1 MSFLTEWL
9 TTIVLFILFAIVID
23 MLLPSS
29 SMQKYAKM
37 VVSLLLIVVMLTP
50 IFKLFKTDPEVI
62 FEYLTKNG
70 QSESADIKNQ
80 INSKKIE
87 IQASQRAYILE
98 EMAVQLK
105 KKAEERFSHDE
116 YKVGRIKLTAGEKV
130 DSEEDIKTISVYMAP
145 SSEKTVQTVA
155 PVHIDTD
162 HAYVTKE
169 AAEQKEAKQIQTQLA
184 DIWEIGSEKITVHM
198 EGGRV
203 SAMNKNGLWNVLKK
217 QFLPGQ
223 TKDGEKPKLTKYHYF
238 LFVFVLGVSFMLV
251 SQLFSSPE
259 KTENAKT
266 ITAVSSQHSA
276 DSKEKTA
283 EVFKASKSDKPKDS
297 IDDYEK
303 EYENQLKEILETII
317 GVDDVSVVVN
327 VDATSLKVYE
337 KNKSNKNTTTE
348 ETDKEGGKRSVTDQ
362 SSEEEI
368 VMIKNGDKETPV
380 VVQTKKPDIRGVL
393 VVAQGVDNV
402 QIKQTIIEAV
412 TRVLDVPSHRVA
424 VAPKKIKEDS

>member
-169 AAEQKEAKQIQTQLA
+169 AAEQKEAKQIQMQLA

-198 EGGRV
+198 EGG
-203 SAMNKNGLWNVLKK
+203 
-217 QFLPGQ
+217 
-223 TKDGEKPKLTKYHYF
+223 E
-238 LFVFVLGVSFMLV
+238 
-251 SQLFSSPE
+251 
-259 KTENAKT
+259 
-266 ITAVSSQHSA
+266 
-276 DSKEKTA
+276 
-283 EVFKASKSDKPKDS
+283 
-297 IDDYEK
+297 
-303 EYENQLKEILETII
+303 
-317 GVDDVSVVVN
+317 SVGN
-327 VDATSLKVYE
+327 E
-337 KNKSNKNTTTE
+337 
-348 ETDKEGGKRSVTDQ
+348 
-362 SSEEEI
+362 
-368 VMIKNGDKETPV
+368 
-380 VVQTKKPDIRGVL
+380 
-393 VVAQGVDNV
+393 
-402 QIKQTIIEAV
+402 
-412 TRVLDVPSHRVA
+412 
-424 VAPKKIKEDS
+424 

>member
-50 IFKLFKTDPEVI
+50 IFKLFKTDPEII

-87 IQASQRAYILE
+87 IQASQRAYILD

-169 AAEQKEAKQIQTQLA
+169 AAEQKEAKQIKTQLA

-198 EGGRV
+198 EGG
-203 SAMNKNGLWNVLKK
+203 
-217 QFLPGQ
+217 
-223 TKDGEKPKLTKYHYF
+223 E
-238 LFVFVLGVSFMLV
+238 
-251 SQLFSSPE
+251 
-259 KTENAKT
+259 
-266 ITAVSSQHSA
+266 
-276 DSKEKTA
+276 
-283 EVFKASKSDKPKDS
+283 
-297 IDDYEK
+297 
-303 EYENQLKEILETII
+303 
-317 GVDDVSVVVN
+317 SVGN
-327 VDATSLKVYE
+327 E
-337 KNKSNKNTTTE
+337 
-348 ETDKEGGKRSVTDQ
+348 
-362 SSEEEI
+362 
-368 VMIKNGDKETPV
+368 
-380 VVQTKKPDIRGVL
+380 
-393 VVAQGVDNV
+393 
-402 QIKQTIIEAV
+402 
-412 TRVLDVPSHRVA
+412 
-424 VAPKKIKEDS
+424 

>member
-1 MSFLTEWL
+1 
-9 TTIVLFILFAIVID
+9 
-23 MLLPSS
+23 
-29 SMQKYAKM
+29 MQKYAKM

-169 AAEQKEAKQIQTQLA
+169 AAEQREAKQIQTQLA

-198 EGGRV
+198 EGG
-203 SAMNKNGLWNVLKK
+203 
-217 QFLPGQ
+217 
-223 TKDGEKPKLTKYHYF
+223 E
-238 LFVFVLGVSFMLV
+238 
-251 SQLFSSPE
+251 
-259 KTENAKT
+259 
-266 ITAVSSQHSA
+266 
-276 DSKEKTA
+276 
-283 EVFKASKSDKPKDS
+283 
-297 IDDYEK
+297 
-303 EYENQLKEILETII
+303 
-317 GVDDVSVVVN
+317 SVGN
-327 VDATSLKVYE
+327 E
-337 KNKSNKNTTTE
+337 
-348 ETDKEGGKRSVTDQ
+348 
-362 SSEEEI
+362 
-368 VMIKNGDKETPV
+368 
-380 VVQTKKPDIRGVL
+380 
-393 VVAQGVDNV
+393 
-402 QIKQTIIEAV
+402 
-412 TRVLDVPSHRVA
+412 
-424 VAPKKIKEDS
+424 

>member
-62 FEYLTKNG
+62 FEYLTKNE

-116 YKVGRIKLTAGEKV
+116 YKVGSIKLTAGEKV

-184 DIWEIGSEKITVHM
+184 DIWEIGSKKITVHM
-198 EGGRV
+198 EGG
-203 SAMNKNGLWNVLKK
+203 
-217 QFLPGQ
+217 
-223 TKDGEKPKLTKYHYF
+223 E
-238 LFVFVLGVSFMLV
+238 
-251 SQLFSSPE
+251 
-259 KTENAKT
+259 
-266 ITAVSSQHSA
+266 
-276 DSKEKTA
+276 
-283 EVFKASKSDKPKDS
+283 
-297 IDDYEK
+297 
-303 EYENQLKEILETII
+303 
-317 GVDDVSVVVN
+317 SVGN
-327 VDATSLKVYE
+327 E
-337 KNKSNKNTTTE
+337 
-348 ETDKEGGKRSVTDQ
+348 
-362 SSEEEI
+362 
-368 VMIKNGDKETPV
+368 
-380 VVQTKKPDIRGVL
+380 
-393 VVAQGVDNV
+393 
-402 QIKQTIIEAV
+402 
-412 TRVLDVPSHRVA
+412 
-424 VAPKKIKEDS
+424 

>member
-1 MSFLTEWL
+1 MNFLTEWL

-50 IFKLFKTDPEVI
+50 IFKLFKTDPEII

-198 EGGRV
+198 EGGE
-203 SAMNKNGLWNVLKK
+203 NV
-217 QFLPGQ
+217 GN
-223 TKDGEKPKLTKYHYF
+223 E
-238 LFVFVLGVSFMLV
+238 
-251 SQLFSSPE
+251 
-259 KTENAKT
+259 
-266 ITAVSSQHSA
+266 
-276 DSKEKTA
+276 
-283 EVFKASKSDKPKDS
+283 
-297 IDDYEK
+297 
-303 EYENQLKEILETII
+303 
-317 GVDDVSVVVN
+317 
-327 VDATSLKVYE
+327 
-337 KNKSNKNTTTE
+337 
-348 ETDKEGGKRSVTDQ
+348 
-362 SSEEEI
+362 
-368 VMIKNGDKETPV
+368 
-380 VVQTKKPDIRGVL
+380 
-393 VVAQGVDNV
+393 
-402 QIKQTIIEAV
+402 
-412 TRVLDVPSHRVA
+412 
-424 VAPKKIKEDS
+424 

>member
-50 IFKLFKTDPEVI
+50 IFKLFKTDPEII

-130 DSEEDIKTISVYMAP
+130 DSEEDIKIISVYMAP

-169 AAEQKEAKQIQTQLA
+169 AAEQKEAKQIKTQLA

-198 EGGRV
+198 EGG
-203 SAMNKNGLWNVLKK
+203 
-217 QFLPGQ
+217 
-223 TKDGEKPKLTKYHYF
+223 E
-238 LFVFVLGVSFMLV
+238 
-251 SQLFSSPE
+251 
-259 KTENAKT
+259 
-266 ITAVSSQHSA
+266 
-276 DSKEKTA
+276 
-283 EVFKASKSDKPKDS
+283 
-297 IDDYEK
+297 
-303 EYENQLKEILETII
+303 
-317 GVDDVSVVVN
+317 SVGN
-327 VDATSLKVYE
+327 E
-337 KNKSNKNTTTE
+337 
-348 ETDKEGGKRSVTDQ
+348 
-362 SSEEEI
+362 
-368 VMIKNGDKETPV
+368 
-380 VVQTKKPDIRGVL
+380 
-393 VVAQGVDNV
+393 
-402 QIKQTIIEAV
+402 
-412 TRVLDVPSHRVA
+412 
-424 VAPKKIKEDS
+424 

>member
-50 IFKLFKTDPEVI
+50 IFKLFKTDPEII

-116 YKVGRIKLTAGEKV
+116 YKVERIKLTAGEKV
-130 DSEEDIKTISVYMAP
+130 DSEEDIKTISVYMVP

-169 AAEQKEAKQIQTQLA
+169 AAEQKEAKQIQTRLA

-198 EGGRV
+198 EGG
-203 SAMNKNGLWNVLKK
+203 
-217 QFLPGQ
+217 
-223 TKDGEKPKLTKYHYF
+223 E
-238 LFVFVLGVSFMLV
+238 
-251 SQLFSSPE
+251 
-259 KTENAKT
+259 
-266 ITAVSSQHSA
+266 
-276 DSKEKTA
+276 
-283 EVFKASKSDKPKDS
+283 
-297 IDDYEK
+297 
-303 EYENQLKEILETII
+303 
-317 GVDDVSVVVN
+317 SVGN
-327 VDATSLKVYE
+327 E
-337 KNKSNKNTTTE
+337 
-348 ETDKEGGKRSVTDQ
+348 
-362 SSEEEI
+362 
-368 VMIKNGDKETPV
+368 
-380 VVQTKKPDIRGVL
+380 
-393 VVAQGVDNV
+393 
-402 QIKQTIIEAV
+402 
-412 TRVLDVPSHRVA
+412 
-424 VAPKKIKEDS
+424 

>member
-50 IFKLFKTDPEVI
+50 IFKLFKTDPEII

-169 AAEQKEAKQIQTQLA
+169 AAEQKEAKQIQTRLA

-198 EGGRV
+198 EGG
-203 SAMNKNGLWNVLKK
+203 
-217 QFLPGQ
+217 
-223 TKDGEKPKLTKYHYF
+223 E
-238 LFVFVLGVSFMLV
+238 
-251 SQLFSSPE
+251 
-259 KTENAKT
+259 
-266 ITAVSSQHSA
+266 
-276 DSKEKTA
+276 
-283 EVFKASKSDKPKDS
+283 
-297 IDDYEK
+297 
-303 EYENQLKEILETII
+303 
-317 GVDDVSVVVN
+317 SVGN
-327 VDATSLKVYE
+327 E
-337 KNKSNKNTTTE
+337 
-348 ETDKEGGKRSVTDQ
+348 
-362 SSEEEI
+362 
-368 VMIKNGDKETPV
+368 
-380 VVQTKKPDIRGVL
+380 
-393 VVAQGVDNV
+393 
-402 QIKQTIIEAV
+402 
-412 TRVLDVPSHRVA
+412 
-424 VAPKKIKEDS
+424 

>member
-155 PVHIDTD
+155 PVHIDTG

-198 EGGRV
+198 EGG
-203 SAMNKNGLWNVLKK
+203 
-217 QFLPGQ
+217 
-223 TKDGEKPKLTKYHYF
+223 E
-238 LFVFVLGVSFMLV
+238 
-251 SQLFSSPE
+251 
-259 KTENAKT
+259 
-266 ITAVSSQHSA
+266 
-276 DSKEKTA
+276 
-283 EVFKASKSDKPKDS
+283 
-297 IDDYEK
+297 
-303 EYENQLKEILETII
+303 
-317 GVDDVSVVVN
+317 SVGN
-327 VDATSLKVYE
+327 E
-337 KNKSNKNTTTE
+337 
-348 ETDKEGGKRSVTDQ
+348 
-362 SSEEEI
+362 
-368 VMIKNGDKETPV
+368 
-380 VVQTKKPDIRGVL
+380 
-393 VVAQGVDNV
+393 
-402 QIKQTIIEAV
+402 
-412 TRVLDVPSHRVA
+412 
-424 VAPKKIKEDS
+424 

>member
-50 IFKLFKTDPEVI
+50 IFKLFKTDPEII

-169 AAEQKEAKQIQTQLA
+169 AAEQKEAKQIKTQLA

-198 EGGRV
+198 DGG
-203 SAMNKNGLWNVLKK
+203 
-217 QFLPGQ
+217 
-223 TKDGEKPKLTKYHYF
+223 E
-238 LFVFVLGVSFMLV
+238 
-251 SQLFSSPE
+251 
-259 KTENAKT
+259 
-266 ITAVSSQHSA
+266 
-276 DSKEKTA
+276 
-283 EVFKASKSDKPKDS
+283 
-297 IDDYEK
+297 
-303 EYENQLKEILETII
+303 
-317 GVDDVSVVVN
+317 SVGN
-327 VDATSLKVYE
+327 E
-337 KNKSNKNTTTE
+337 
-348 ETDKEGGKRSVTDQ
+348 
-362 SSEEEI
+362 
-368 VMIKNGDKETPV
+368 
-380 VVQTKKPDIRGVL
+380 
-393 VVAQGVDNV
+393 
-402 QIKQTIIEAV
+402 
-412 TRVLDVPSHRVA
+412 
-424 VAPKKIKEDS
+424 

>member
-50 IFKLFKTDPEVI
+50 IFKLFNTDPAVI

-198 EGGRV
+198 EGG
-203 SAMNKNGLWNVLKK
+203 
-217 QFLPGQ
+217 
-223 TKDGEKPKLTKYHYF
+223 E
-238 LFVFVLGVSFMLV
+238 
-251 SQLFSSPE
+251 
-259 KTENAKT
+259 
-266 ITAVSSQHSA
+266 
-276 DSKEKTA
+276 
-283 EVFKASKSDKPKDS
+283 
-297 IDDYEK
+297 
-303 EYENQLKEILETII
+303 
-317 GVDDVSVVVN
+317 SVGN
-327 VDATSLKVYE
+327 E
-337 KNKSNKNTTTE
+337 
-348 ETDKEGGKRSVTDQ
+348 
-362 SSEEEI
+362 
-368 VMIKNGDKETPV
+368 
-380 VVQTKKPDIRGVL
+380 
-393 VVAQGVDNV
+393 
-402 QIKQTIIEAV
+402 
-412 TRVLDVPSHRVA
+412 
-424 VAPKKIKEDS
+424 

>member
-130 DSEEDIKTISVYMAP
+130 DSEEDIKTISVYMAS

-198 EGGRV
+198 EGG
-203 SAMNKNGLWNVLKK
+203 
-217 QFLPGQ
+217 
-223 TKDGEKPKLTKYHYF
+223 E
-238 LFVFVLGVSFMLV
+238 
-251 SQLFSSPE
+251 
-259 KTENAKT
+259 
-266 ITAVSSQHSA
+266 
-276 DSKEKTA
+276 
-283 EVFKASKSDKPKDS
+283 
-297 IDDYEK
+297 
-303 EYENQLKEILETII
+303 
-317 GVDDVSVVVN
+317 SVGN
-327 VDATSLKVYE
+327 E
-337 KNKSNKNTTTE
+337 
-348 ETDKEGGKRSVTDQ
+348 
-362 SSEEEI
+362 
-368 VMIKNGDKETPV
+368 
-380 VVQTKKPDIRGVL
+380 
-393 VVAQGVDNV
+393 
-402 QIKQTIIEAV
+402 
-412 TRVLDVPSHRVA
+412 
-424 VAPKKIKEDS
+424 

>member
-50 IFKLFKTDPEVI
+50 IFKLFKTEPEII

-169 AAEQKEAKQIQTQLA
+169 AAEQKEAKQIKTQLA

-198 EGGRV
+198 EGG
-203 SAMNKNGLWNVLKK
+203 
-217 QFLPGQ
+217 
-223 TKDGEKPKLTKYHYF
+223 E
-238 LFVFVLGVSFMLV
+238 
-251 SQLFSSPE
+251 
-259 KTENAKT
+259 
-266 ITAVSSQHSA
+266 
-276 DSKEKTA
+276 
-283 EVFKASKSDKPKDS
+283 
-297 IDDYEK
+297 
-303 EYENQLKEILETII
+303 
-317 GVDDVSVVVN
+317 SVGN
-327 VDATSLKVYE
+327 E
-337 KNKSNKNTTTE
+337 
-348 ETDKEGGKRSVTDQ
+348 
-362 SSEEEI
+362 
-368 VMIKNGDKETPV
+368 
-380 VVQTKKPDIRGVL
+380 
-393 VVAQGVDNV
+393 
-402 QIKQTIIEAV
+402 
-412 TRVLDVPSHRVA
+412 
-424 VAPKKIKEDS
+424 

>member
-62 FEYLTKNG
+62 FEYLTKNE

-116 YKVGRIKLTAGEKV
+116 YKVGSIKLTAGEKV
-130 DSEEDIKTISVYMAP
+130 DSEEDIKTIRVYMAP

-184 DIWEIGSEKITVHM
+184 DIWEIGRKKITVHM
-198 EGGRV
+198 EGGESV
-203 SAMNKNGLWNVLKK
+203 SN
-217 QFLPGQ
+217 
-223 TKDGEKPKLTKYHYF
+223 E
-238 LFVFVLGVSFMLV
+238 
-251 SQLFSSPE
+251 
-259 KTENAKT
+259 
-266 ITAVSSQHSA
+266 
-276 DSKEKTA
+276 
-283 EVFKASKSDKPKDS
+283 
-297 IDDYEK
+297 
-303 EYENQLKEILETII
+303 
-317 GVDDVSVVVN
+317 
-327 VDATSLKVYE
+327 
-337 KNKSNKNTTTE
+337 
-348 ETDKEGGKRSVTDQ
+348 
-362 SSEEEI
+362 
-368 VMIKNGDKETPV
+368 
-380 VVQTKKPDIRGVL
+380 
-393 VVAQGVDNV
+393 
-402 QIKQTIIEAV
+402 
-412 TRVLDVPSHRVA
+412 
-424 VAPKKIKEDS
+424 

>member
-116 YKVGRIKLTAGEKV
+116 YKVGRIKLMAGEKV

-198 EGGRV
+198 EGG
-203 SAMNKNGLWNVLKK
+203 
-217 QFLPGQ
+217 
-223 TKDGEKPKLTKYHYF
+223 E
-238 LFVFVLGVSFMLV
+238 
-251 SQLFSSPE
+251 
-259 KTENAKT
+259 
-266 ITAVSSQHSA
+266 
-276 DSKEKTA
+276 
-283 EVFKASKSDKPKDS
+283 
-297 IDDYEK
+297 
-303 EYENQLKEILETII
+303 
-317 GVDDVSVVVN
+317 SVGN
-327 VDATSLKVYE
+327 E
-337 KNKSNKNTTTE
+337 
-348 ETDKEGGKRSVTDQ
+348 
-362 SSEEEI
+362 
-368 VMIKNGDKETPV
+368 
-380 VVQTKKPDIRGVL
+380 
-393 VVAQGVDNV
+393 
-402 QIKQTIIEAV
+402 
-412 TRVLDVPSHRVA
+412 
-424 VAPKKIKEDS
+424 

>member
-62 FEYLTKNG
+62 FEYLTKNE

-116 YKVGRIKLTAGEKV
+116 YKVGSIKLTAGEKV
-130 DSEEDIKTISVYMAP
+130 GSEEDIKTISVYMAP

-184 DIWEIGSEKITVHM
+184 DIWEIGSKKITVHM
-198 EGGRV
+198 EGG
-203 SAMNKNGLWNVLKK
+203 
-217 QFLPGQ
+217 
-223 TKDGEKPKLTKYHYF
+223 E
-238 LFVFVLGVSFMLV
+238 
-251 SQLFSSPE
+251 
-259 KTENAKT
+259 
-266 ITAVSSQHSA
+266 
-276 DSKEKTA
+276 
-283 EVFKASKSDKPKDS
+283 
-297 IDDYEK
+297 
-303 EYENQLKEILETII
+303 
-317 GVDDVSVVVN
+317 SVGN
-327 VDATSLKVYE
+327 E
-337 KNKSNKNTTTE
+337 
-348 ETDKEGGKRSVTDQ
+348 
-362 SSEEEI
+362 
-368 VMIKNGDKETPV
+368 
-380 VVQTKKPDIRGVL
+380 
-393 VVAQGVDNV
+393 
-402 QIKQTIIEAV
+402 
-412 TRVLDVPSHRVA
+412 
-424 VAPKKIKEDS
+424 

>member
-169 AAEQKEAKQIQTQLA
+169 AAEQKEVKQIQTQLA

-198 EGGRV
+198 EGG
-203 SAMNKNGLWNVLKK
+203 
-217 QFLPGQ
+217 
-223 TKDGEKPKLTKYHYF
+223 E
-238 LFVFVLGVSFMLV
+238 
-251 SQLFSSPE
+251 
-259 KTENAKT
+259 
-266 ITAVSSQHSA
+266 
-276 DSKEKTA
+276 
-283 EVFKASKSDKPKDS
+283 
-297 IDDYEK
+297 
-303 EYENQLKEILETII
+303 
-317 GVDDVSVVVN
+317 SVGN
-327 VDATSLKVYE
+327 E
-337 KNKSNKNTTTE
+337 
-348 ETDKEGGKRSVTDQ
+348 
-362 SSEEEI
+362 
-368 VMIKNGDKETPV
+368 
-380 VVQTKKPDIRGVL
+380 
-393 VVAQGVDNV
+393 
-402 QIKQTIIEAV
+402 
-412 TRVLDVPSHRVA
+412 
-424 VAPKKIKEDS
+424 

>member
-50 IFKLFKTDPEVI
+50 IFKLFNTDPAVI
-62 FEYLTKNG
+62 FEYFTKNG

-116 YKVGRIKLTAGEKV
+116 YKVGNIKLTAGEKV
-130 DSEEDIKTISVYMAP
+130 DSEEDIQTISVYMAP

-169 AAEQKEAKQIQTQLA
+169 AAEQKEAKQIQSQLA
-184 DIWEIGSEKITVHM
+184 DIWEIGSEKITVYM
-198 EGGRV
+198 EGG
-203 SAMNKNGLWNVLKK
+203 
-217 QFLPGQ
+217 
-223 TKDGEKPKLTKYHYF
+223 E
-238 LFVFVLGVSFMLV
+238 
-251 SQLFSSPE
+251 
-259 KTENAKT
+259 
-266 ITAVSSQHSA
+266 
-276 DSKEKTA
+276 
-283 EVFKASKSDKPKDS
+283 
-297 IDDYEK
+297 
-303 EYENQLKEILETII
+303 
-317 GVDDVSVVVN
+317 SVGN
-327 VDATSLKVYE
+327 E
-337 KNKSNKNTTTE
+337 
-348 ETDKEGGKRSVTDQ
+348 
-362 SSEEEI
+362 
-368 VMIKNGDKETPV
+368 
-380 VVQTKKPDIRGVL
+380 
-393 VVAQGVDNV
+393 
-402 QIKQTIIEAV
+402 
-412 TRVLDVPSHRVA
+412 
-424 VAPKKIKEDS
+424 

>member
-50 IFKLFKTDPEVI
+50 IFKLFNTDPAVI

-116 YKVGRIKLTAGEKV
+116 YKVGNIKLTAGEKV
-130 DSEEDIKTISVYMAP
+130 DSEEDIQTISVYMAP

-169 AAEQKEAKQIQTQLA
+169 AAEQKEAKQIQSQLE

-198 EGGRV
+198 EGG
-203 SAMNKNGLWNVLKK
+203 
-217 QFLPGQ
+217 
-223 TKDGEKPKLTKYHYF
+223 E
-238 LFVFVLGVSFMLV
+238 
-251 SQLFSSPE
+251 
-259 KTENAKT
+259 
-266 ITAVSSQHSA
+266 
-276 DSKEKTA
+276 
-283 EVFKASKSDKPKDS
+283 
-297 IDDYEK
+297 
-303 EYENQLKEILETII
+303 
-317 GVDDVSVVVN
+317 SVGN
-327 VDATSLKVYE
+327 E
-337 KNKSNKNTTTE
+337 
-348 ETDKEGGKRSVTDQ
+348 
-362 SSEEEI
+362 
-368 VMIKNGDKETPV
+368 
-380 VVQTKKPDIRGVL
+380 
-393 VVAQGVDNV
+393 
-402 QIKQTIIEAV
+402 
-412 TRVLDVPSHRVA
+412 
-424 VAPKKIKEDS
+424 

>member
-50 IFKLFKTDPEVI
+50 IFKLFNTDPAVI

-116 YKVGRIKLTAGEKV
+116 YKVGNIKLTAGEKV
-130 DSEEDIKTISVYMAP
+130 DSEEDIQTISVYMAP

-169 AAEQKEAKQIQTQLA
+169 AAEQKEAKQIQSQLA

-198 EGGRV
+198 EGG
-203 SAMNKNGLWNVLKK
+203 
-217 QFLPGQ
+217 
-223 TKDGEKPKLTKYHYF
+223 E
-238 LFVFVLGVSFMLV
+238 
-251 SQLFSSPE
+251 
-259 KTENAKT
+259 
-266 ITAVSSQHSA
+266 
-276 DSKEKTA
+276 
-283 EVFKASKSDKPKDS
+283 
-297 IDDYEK
+297 
-303 EYENQLKEILETII
+303 
-317 GVDDVSVVVN
+317 SVGN
-327 VDATSLKVYE
+327 E
-337 KNKSNKNTTTE
+337 
-348 ETDKEGGKRSVTDQ
+348 
-362 SSEEEI
+362 
-368 VMIKNGDKETPV
+368 
-380 VVQTKKPDIRGVL
+380 
-393 VVAQGVDNV
+393 
-402 QIKQTIIEAV
+402 
-412 TRVLDVPSHRVA
+412 
-424 VAPKKIKEDS
+424 

>member
-130 DSEEDIKTISVYMAP
+130 DSEEDIKTISVYMTP

-169 AAEQKEAKQIQTQLA
+169 AAEQKEAKQIKTQLA

-198 EGGRV
+198 EGG
-203 SAMNKNGLWNVLKK
+203 
-217 QFLPGQ
+217 
-223 TKDGEKPKLTKYHYF
+223 E
-238 LFVFVLGVSFMLV
+238 
-251 SQLFSSPE
+251 
-259 KTENAKT
+259 
-266 ITAVSSQHSA
+266 
-276 DSKEKTA
+276 
-283 EVFKASKSDKPKDS
+283 
-297 IDDYEK
+297 
-303 EYENQLKEILETII
+303 
-317 GVDDVSVVVN
+317 SVGN
-327 VDATSLKVYE
+327 E
-337 KNKSNKNTTTE
+337 
-348 ETDKEGGKRSVTDQ
+348 
-362 SSEEEI
+362 
-368 VMIKNGDKETPV
+368 
-380 VVQTKKPDIRGVL
+380 
-393 VVAQGVDNV
+393 
-402 QIKQTIIEAV
+402 
-412 TRVLDVPSHRVA
+412 
-424 VAPKKIKEDS
+424 

>member
-50 IFKLFKTDPEVI
+50 IFKLFKTDPEII

-116 YKVGRIKLTAGEKV
+116 YKVGRIKLTVGEKV

-169 AAEQKEAKQIQTQLA
+169 AAEQKEAKQIKTQLA

-198 EGGRV
+198 EGG
-203 SAMNKNGLWNVLKK
+203 
-217 QFLPGQ
+217 
-223 TKDGEKPKLTKYHYF
+223 E
-238 LFVFVLGVSFMLV
+238 
-251 SQLFSSPE
+251 
-259 KTENAKT
+259 
-266 ITAVSSQHSA
+266 
-276 DSKEKTA
+276 
-283 EVFKASKSDKPKDS
+283 
-297 IDDYEK
+297 
-303 EYENQLKEILETII
+303 
-317 GVDDVSVVVN
+317 SVGN
-327 VDATSLKVYE
+327 E
-337 KNKSNKNTTTE
+337 
-348 ETDKEGGKRSVTDQ
+348 
-362 SSEEEI
+362 
-368 VMIKNGDKETPV
+368 
-380 VVQTKKPDIRGVL
+380 
-393 VVAQGVDNV
+393 
-402 QIKQTIIEAV
+402 
-412 TRVLDVPSHRVA
+412 
-424 VAPKKIKEDS
+424 

>member
-50 IFKLFKTDPEVI
+50 IFKLFNTDPAVI

-70 QSESADIKNQ
+70 QSESANIKNQ

-116 YKVGRIKLTAGEKV
+116 YKVDNIKLTAGEKV

-169 AAEQKEAKQIQTQLA
+169 AAEQKEAKQIKSQLA
-184 DIWEIGSEKITVHM
+184 DIWEIRSEKITVHM
-198 EGGRV
+198 EGG
-203 SAMNKNGLWNVLKK
+203 
-217 QFLPGQ
+217 
-223 TKDGEKPKLTKYHYF
+223 E
-238 LFVFVLGVSFMLV
+238 
-251 SQLFSSPE
+251 
-259 KTENAKT
+259 
-266 ITAVSSQHSA
+266 
-276 DSKEKTA
+276 
-283 EVFKASKSDKPKDS
+283 
-297 IDDYEK
+297 
-303 EYENQLKEILETII
+303 
-317 GVDDVSVVVN
+317 SVGN
-327 VDATSLKVYE
+327 E
-337 KNKSNKNTTTE
+337 
-348 ETDKEGGKRSVTDQ
+348 
-362 SSEEEI
+362 
-368 VMIKNGDKETPV
+368 
-380 VVQTKKPDIRGVL
+380 
-393 VVAQGVDNV
+393 
-402 QIKQTIIEAV
+402 
-412 TRVLDVPSHRVA
+412 
-424 VAPKKIKEDS
+424 

>member
-62 FEYLTKNG
+62 FEYLTRNE

-116 YKVGRIKLTAGEKV
+116 YKVGSIKLTAGEKV

-184 DIWEIGSEKITVHM
+184 DIWEIGSKKITVHM
-198 EGGRV
+198 EGG
-203 SAMNKNGLWNVLKK
+203 
-217 QFLPGQ
+217 
-223 TKDGEKPKLTKYHYF
+223 E
-238 LFVFVLGVSFMLV
+238 
-251 SQLFSSPE
+251 
-259 KTENAKT
+259 
-266 ITAVSSQHSA
+266 
-276 DSKEKTA
+276 
-283 EVFKASKSDKPKDS
+283 
-297 IDDYEK
+297 
-303 EYENQLKEILETII
+303 
-317 GVDDVSVVVN
+317 SVGN
-327 VDATSLKVYE
+327 E
-337 KNKSNKNTTTE
+337 
-348 ETDKEGGKRSVTDQ
+348 
-362 SSEEEI
+362 
-368 VMIKNGDKETPV
+368 
-380 VVQTKKPDIRGVL
+380 
-393 VVAQGVDNV
+393 
-402 QIKQTIIEAV
+402 
-412 TRVLDVPSHRVA
+412 
-424 VAPKKIKEDS
+424 

>member
-198 EGGRV
+198 EGG
-203 SAMNKNGLWNVLKK
+203 
-217 QFLPGQ
+217 
-223 TKDGEKPKLTKYHYF
+223 E
-238 LFVFVLGVSFMLV
+238 
-251 SQLFSSPE
+251 
-259 KTENAKT
+259 
-266 ITAVSSQHSA
+266 
-276 DSKEKTA
+276 
-283 EVFKASKSDKPKDS
+283 
-297 IDDYEK
+297 
-303 EYENQLKEILETII
+303 
-317 GVDDVSVVVN
+317 SVGN
-327 VDATSLKVYE
+327 E
-337 KNKSNKNTTTE
+337 
-348 ETDKEGGKRSVTDQ
+348 
-362 SSEEEI
+362 
-368 VMIKNGDKETPV
+368 
-380 VVQTKKPDIRGVL
+380 
-393 VVAQGVDNV
+393 
-402 QIKQTIIEAV
+402 
-412 TRVLDVPSHRVA
+412 
-424 VAPKKIKEDS
+424 

>member
-130 DSEEDIKTISVYMAP
+130 DSEEDIKTISVYMVP

-198 EGGRV
+198 EGG
-203 SAMNKNGLWNVLKK
+203 
-217 QFLPGQ
+217 
-223 TKDGEKPKLTKYHYF
+223 E
-238 LFVFVLGVSFMLV
+238 
-251 SQLFSSPE
+251 
-259 KTENAKT
+259 
-266 ITAVSSQHSA
+266 
-276 DSKEKTA
+276 
-283 EVFKASKSDKPKDS
+283 
-297 IDDYEK
+297 
-303 EYENQLKEILETII
+303 
-317 GVDDVSVVVN
+317 SVGN
-327 VDATSLKVYE
+327 E
-337 KNKSNKNTTTE
+337 
-348 ETDKEGGKRSVTDQ
+348 
-362 SSEEEI
+362 
-368 VMIKNGDKETPV
+368 
-380 VVQTKKPDIRGVL
+380 
-393 VVAQGVDNV
+393 
-402 QIKQTIIEAV
+402 
-412 TRVLDVPSHRVA
+412 
-424 VAPKKIKEDS
+424 

>member
-50 IFKLFKTDPEVI
+50 IFKLFNTDPAVI

-116 YKVGRIKLTAGEKV
+116 YKVDNIKLTAGEKV

-169 AAEQKEAKQIQTQLA
+169 AAEQKEAKQIKSQLA

-198 EGGRV
+198 EGG
-203 SAMNKNGLWNVLKK
+203 
-217 QFLPGQ
+217 
-223 TKDGEKPKLTKYHYF
+223 E
-238 LFVFVLGVSFMLV
+238 
-251 SQLFSSPE
+251 
-259 KTENAKT
+259 
-266 ITAVSSQHSA
+266 
-276 DSKEKTA
+276 
-283 EVFKASKSDKPKDS
+283 
-297 IDDYEK
+297 
-303 EYENQLKEILETII
+303 
-317 GVDDVSVVVN
+317 SVGN
-327 VDATSLKVYE
+327 E
-337 KNKSNKNTTTE
+337 
-348 ETDKEGGKRSVTDQ
+348 
-362 SSEEEI
+362 
-368 VMIKNGDKETPV
+368 
-380 VVQTKKPDIRGVL
+380 
-393 VVAQGVDNV
+393 
-402 QIKQTIIEAV
+402 
-412 TRVLDVPSHRVA
+412 
-424 VAPKKIKEDS
+424 